1 MKPKVRSPLI
11 PEVTEMKKLLRKLN
25 LNTVCEEAS
34 CPNIGECF
42 GKRTATFMIL
52 GNLCTRACPYCDV
65 DYGKPL
71 PPDPDEPS
79 NIAIAV
85 KRLRLKHVVITSVSR
100 DDLPDGGASHFAKVV
115 LNIKRESPDTTV
127 EVLIPDF
134 NGDKKAVEAVVKS
147 KPDII
152 NHNIETVPQL
162 YSKVRH
168 KGDYRRSLKVLKLV
182 KEMDS
187 SIITK
192 SGIMVGLGESFDQV
206 ISVMKDLVW
215 VGCDIFTIGQYLQP
229 SKNNYP
235 VRKYY
240 NEEEFKRFEAEG
252 YRLGFK
258 KIYSGI
264 LVRSS
269 YNASEIF
276 RKFIR

>member
-134 NGDKKAVEAVVKS
+134 TGDKKAVEAVVKS

-276 RKFIR
+276 RNFIR